1 MPLELF
7 KFLQG
12 LPYTLKT
19 SLNQYEYFM
28 GHLWST
34 LGYKYCVLEMVLYHK
49 IPIHMDL

>member
-7 KFLQG
+7 NFLQG
-12 LPYTLKT
+12 LPCTFKK
-19 SLNQYEYFM
+19 SLNQCEYLM